1 MKERRKGER
10 RSWKST
16 PKYPFIDSEDAAVNS
31 NRRRTVDRRYNSDTA
46 QTDSNGHSTQSQQLA
61 LNWNDRTEV
70 LSDTNPVL
78 LAGRCS
84 PCSFI
89 VNKKFVSRK
98 HAQFEHRDGS
108 FYIADYSTNGTYLR
122 WDNGAEAHLVGNEIP
137 LTGNGVISMGRPITN
152 NVEGLI
158 QFHCTS
164 DVQD

>member
-10 RSWKST
+10 RSWKPT
-16 PKYPFIDSEDAAVNS
+16 PKYPFIDSKGATVSN
-31 NRRRTVDRRYNSDTA
+31 NRRRTVERRNDNTA
-46 QTDSNGHSTQSQQLA
+46 QAGSNDRATQSKQLFIT
-61 LNWNDRTEV
+61 WNDRTEV

-84 PCSFI
+84 PCDFI

-122 WDNGAEAHLVGNEIP
+122 WDNGAQAHLVGNEIP

-152 NVEGLI
+152 DGEGLI
-158 QFHCTS
+158 QFHCAS
-164 DVQD
+164 DIQD